1 MYIYILLYVI
11 TYYMYYYELL
21 LLLQFCTENNDI
33 CQICHRNVIS
43 LLNILSEEASGT
55 LLRLRG
61 KFLWLNIW
69 NPLNVVAKS
78 VM

>member
-1 MYIYILLYVI
+1 
-11 TYYMYYYELL
+11 MYYYELL